1 MSGFLRAVRAVI
13 RTYFLFPG
21 HRSDLD
27 RWGDETNLSAR
38 WDSRTA
44 KMARLVPPGSKVLEF
59 GAGRLTLRDH
69 LPPGCTYTASDL
81 FPREGIS
88 LVCDLNARP
97 FPKVPPHDVVFLAG
111 VLAYVW
117 DLPALVRFL
126 TGIAGTVVASY
137 PGTDLTPGT
146 LARRANGWVNDLSFA
161 DLEKIFEEQGFVR
174 ESCERWERQHVYKFT
189 KRP

>member
-1 MSGFLRAVRAVI
+1 MFDLLRALRAI
-13 RTYFLFPG
+13 YRTYSLLPG
-21 HRSDLD
+21 RRSDLA

-44 KMARLVPPGSKVLEF
+44 MMARLVPPGSKVLEF
-59 GAGRLTLRDH
+59 GAGRLTLKDH
-69 LPPGCTYTASDL
+69 LPRGCTYTASDL
-81 FPREGIS
+81 FPREGIA
-88 LVCDLNARP
+88 LVCDLNAHP
-97 FPKVPPHDVVFLAG
+97 FPKVPSHDVVFLAG

-126 TGIAGTVVASY
+126 SGIAGTVIASY

-161 DLEKIFEEQGFVR
+161 ELEKIFEEHGYAR
-174 ESCERWERQHVYKFT
+174 EGCERWERQHVYKFT